1 MPTLGAVFALSV
13 RCRRCSLAAQP
24 FSGAIA
30 DRFGTIRV
38 IIVGTL
44 LYAAGIFMMAHASTP
59 GMLYL
64 SSGVLIG
71 FGLSGCS
78 FNLVISSFG
87 KLLPESWR
95 SLAFGAGTAS
105 GSFGQ
110 FLFSPLGVSLID
122 AVGWR
127 TTLEIFAGLLLLII
141 PLAFAIA
148 TPRSDAPAAGT
159 APSAVPTQT
168 YKQALAEALGHRSF
182 ILLVLGFFTCGFQLG
197 FVTLHLPAYL
207 IDRGLSAQ
215 VGGWTLGAIGLFN
228 IVGAMLSG
236 WLGGRMPKRYILSF
250 IYFTRALAVVFLITL
265 PASPAVALIYGAVT
279 GLLWLSSVPPTSGL
293 VALMFGTL
301 ARDATPASPSS
312 AIRRRLPRCLPRRLA
327 LCADRLLRR
336 RVVARVVRRPVR
348 VINLPI
354 VGPVAT
360 GTRPGLTTDDRRRRM
375 GDGGIDMAAFKA
387 IVIEK
392 AEAGQKVGL
401 TDFDEANLMDGD
413 VTVRVEWSTLNYKD
427 GLAITG
433 KAPVV
438 RRFPM
443 IPGIDFAGT
452 VESST
457 HPDWRAGDKVILNG
471 WGCGET
477 HLGAYGEKARV
488 NGNWL
493 VRLPPAISARE
504 AMAIGT
510 AGYTAM
516 LAVMAL
522 ERHGLTPMSGPV
534 VVTGAAGGVGS
545 VAVAILRQRGFQV
558 TARQAGRR
566 SRLPAGDRDHRP
578 QGSAGDPQTP
588 GKERLPAASTW
599 SARPRWPMC
608 SSMTRYGGAV
618 GCGLAGHDTDA
629 GRAIYL
635 RSVSLLGID
644 LSCARRRTGR
654 RRAAFGE

>member
-1 MPTLGAVFALSV
+1 MIVVCGCLISMIGFGPRATLGFFLTPMSNANGWGREVFALSV
-13 RCRRCSLAAQP
+13 AVQTLLYGAAQP

-127 TTLEIFAGLLLLII
+127 ATLEIFAGLLLLII

-148 TPRSDAPAAGT
+148 TPRSDADEQTSLRSLRKLDCAAGT
-159 APSAVPTQT
+159 APSAAPTQT

-265 PASPAVALIYGAVT
+265 PASPAVALIYGSIT

-293 VALMFGTL
+293 VALMFGTRWL
-301 ARDATPASPSS
+301 AMLFGIAFFSHQVGGFLGVFLGGLLYARTGSYDVVWWLGVLFGIMS
-312 AIRRRLPRCLPRRLA
+312 A
-327 LCADRLLRR
+327 
-336 RVVARVVRRPVR
+336 

-354 VGPVAT
+354 VEQPVA
-360 GTRPGLTTDDRRRRM
+360 RP
-375 GDGGIDMAAFKA
+375 
-387 IVIEK
+387 
-392 AEAGQKVGL
+392 
-401 TDFDEANLMDGD
+401 
-413 VTVRVEWSTLNYKD
+413 
-427 GLAITG
+427 
-433 KAPVV
+433 AP
-438 RRFPM
+438 
-443 IPGIDFAGT
+443 A
-452 VESST
+452 
-457 HPDWRAGDKVILNG
+457 
-471 WGCGET
+471 
-477 HLGAYGEKARV
+477 
-488 NGNWL
+488 
-493 VRLPPAISARE
+493 PA
-504 AMAIGT
+504 
-510 AGYTAM
+510 
-516 LAVMAL
+516 
-522 ERHGLTPMSGPV
+522 
-534 VVTGAAGGVGS
+534 
-545 VAVAILRQRGFQV
+545 
-558 TARQAGRR
+558 
-566 SRLPAGDRDHRP
+566 
-578 QGSAGDPQTP
+578 
-588 GKERLPAASTW
+588 
-599 SARPRWPMC
+599 
-608 SSMTRYGGAV
+608 
-618 GCGLAGHDTDA
+618 
-629 GRAIYL
+629 
-635 RSVSLLGID
+635 
-644 LSCARRRTGR
+644 
-654 RRAAFGE
+654 